1 MTSFKPWFACV
12 TTSRNFIGNML
23 VLSVSKCDYKKPAY
37 YTPLPCSMGDSPSS
51 LSNVTAQ
58 DADLLLSILLSDL

>member
-1 MTSFKPWFACV
+1 
-12 TTSRNFIGNML
+12 ML
-23 VLSVSKCDYKKPAY
+23 VLSVSEYDYKKPAY